1 MSNRSKFKALSSLA
15 TVVLLTGSANA
26 ADLVNIKIGLASGSL
41 PSSSPRIAK
50 EMGLFAKHGL
60 DPNITIMESSSVVT
74 TALISR
80 SVDFSVTA
88 PSDAIIAQAKGQP
101 AVAVATVYGGYSA
114 VLVLSKQLA
123 NELGVDASAPVE
135 KRLKALDGQLIG
147 STSAISNFTLGAKC
161 ALATVGS
168 KATFTYMSQPA
179 EVAAFETGS
188 IKSFISAAPFFS
200 VPVAKGTGVVW
211 LSGPNGD
218 YPEGCGTTYAATLN
232 TMRQYADANPEVITK
247 VKAVFADFAQ
257 AVHDRP
263 DEVKDAI
270 SQLFP
275 DVDRVALDLIFQ
287 SESERAGFGALPPS
301 TEGMAKEIE
310 FIKASGVTIPGIEK
324 VNPASVVLK

>member
-1 MSNRSKFKALSSLA
+1 MGNLLKLNGSSLLA
-15 TVVLLTGSANA
+15 TLLLLAGGADA
-26 ADLVNIKIGLASGSL
+26 ADLVKIKIGLASGSL

-114 VLVLSKQLA
+114 VLVLSNQVAKD
-123 NELGVDASAPVE
+123 LGVDASAPVE
-135 KRLKALDGQLIG
+135 ERLKALDGQLIG

-200 VPVAKGTGVVW
+200 IPVAKGTGVVW
-211 LSGPNGD
+211 LSGPKGD
-218 YPEGCGTTYAATLN
+218 FPERCGTTYAATLN
-232 TMRQYADANPEVITK
+232 TMRQYADANPDVITK
-247 VKAVFADFAQ
+247 VRAVFSDFAR
-257 AVHDRP
+257 AVHERP
-263 DEVKDAI
+263 NDVKETI
-270 SQLFP
+270 SRLFP
-275 DVDRVALDLIFQ
+275 DVDRVALDLIFE
-287 SESERAGFGALPPS
+287 SESETAGFGALPPS
-301 TEGMAKEIE
+301 PEGMAKEIE
-310 FIKASGVTIPGIEK
+310 FIKASGVSVPGLEK
-324 VNPASVVLK
+324 VSPASVVLK